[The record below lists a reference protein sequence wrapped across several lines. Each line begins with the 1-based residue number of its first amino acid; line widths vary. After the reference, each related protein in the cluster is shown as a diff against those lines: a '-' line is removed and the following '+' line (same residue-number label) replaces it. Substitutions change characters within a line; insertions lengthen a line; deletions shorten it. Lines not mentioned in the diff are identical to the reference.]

1 MNFGYDIRRKLG
13 RMNIYRNREF
23 AVDVAQRTGGEFVD
37 TEFTDE
43 FGKYW
48 IVIWR

>member
-1 MNFGYDIRRKLG
+1 MDFTYDIDKFFG

-23 AVDVAQRTGGEFVD
+23 AVELAQRTGGEFVD
-37 TEFTDE
+37 ETYNDE
-43 FGKYW
+43 FGAYW